1 MFVSG
6 SVAAE
11 NPFAWMMNI
20 HLPAAI
26 GPGPQMIRVTV
37 AVMIID
43 TRLKKNILP
52 KSLNKQGG
60 FKSMKYMYLK

>member
-1 MFVSG
+1 MLVSG

-37 AVMIID
+37 AVIIID
-43 TRLKKNILP
+43 TRFEKKHIA
-52 KSLNKQGG
+52 
-60 FKSMKYMYLK
+60 